1 MEEEA
6 LSRKNVS
13 YISMIA
19 GVLIALVS
27 LLADLIGI
35 GSYPGLNIVQY
46 LGLLLGLAFIIMG
59 YLLYR
64 TPRKDKEP
72 KAK

>member
-1 MEEEA
+1 M
-6 LSRKNVS
+6 SRKNVS

-35 GSYPGLNIVQY
+35 GSYPGLNVVQY

-64 TPRKDKEP
+64 TPRKNKEP

>member
-6 LSRKNVS
+6 LSRKKVS

-19 GVLIALVS
+19 GGLIALVS
-27 LLADLIGI
+27 LLADFIGI
-35 GSYPGLNIVQY
+35 GSYPGLNTAQY
-46 LGLLLGLAFIIMG
+46 LGLLVGLVFIIMG